1 MTLFQTGHEK
11 ESARVTHKKNH
22 NNLKQRADENLLGD
36 KGKGGREGVSER
48 ASERTSRLQSG
59 SSHKVVRQTRE
70 PQWIFSLYLRVVY
83 TVAKALPHFH
93 GWNEGASS
101 LSHCSVA
108 AISGGAA
115 APTTPSSPPRR
126 FSFEVHLQSSW
137 RSPET
142 PRARRYIF
150 ELFPNDSRHNIIISS
165 FFLSQKKNPKT
176 SVMQPQQHPAAFV
189 AD

>member
-1 MTLFQTGHEK
+1 MK
-11 ESARVTHKKNH
+11 KKAPRVTYKKN

-36 KGKGGREGVSER
+36 KGVRKGGREGGRERGSER
-48 ASERTSRLQSG
+48 ASRLQSG
-59 SSHKVVRQTRE
+59 SLHKVVWQSRE

-115 APTTPSSPPRR
+115 ARHP
-126 FSFEVHLQSSW
+126 
-137 RSPET
+137 
-142 PRARRYIF
+142 
-150 ELFPNDSRHNIIISS
+150 LFPATPLL
-165 FFLSQKKNPKT
+165 F
-176 SVMQPQQHPAAFV
+176 
-189 AD
+189 